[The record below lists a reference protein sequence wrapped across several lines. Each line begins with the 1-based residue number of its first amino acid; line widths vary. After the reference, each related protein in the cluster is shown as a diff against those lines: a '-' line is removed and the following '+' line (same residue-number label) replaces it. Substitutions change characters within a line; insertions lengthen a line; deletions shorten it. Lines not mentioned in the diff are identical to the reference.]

1 MKNSIFLF
9 FLFLSTIG
17 IASPNESARQY
28 YAGRMYNAF
37 LIQSIGETRMAYR
50 VFKGAYQDAQNAGE
64 SPRKLEIMNDMFI
77 WYRTYGWSCGVSIR
91 PSFCEDEWRP
101 NHYFSKRLNQ
111 ISGPG
116 QVNYQR
122 EWQKEDPEKAKHVRN
137 YFIGLGE
144 FMAGLFC
151 VVNFPTPVGLFVGGS
166 LGSDGIARIINSF
179 NDGWETRQKRILEM
193 KALEQKAQSALNN

>member
-64 SPRKLEIMNDMFI
+64 SPRKLEIMKKQSTSEI
-77 WYRTYGWSCGVSIR
+77 TLLGWVNS
-91 PSFCEDEWRP
+91 WRD
-101 NHYFSKRLNQ
+101 YFA
-111 ISGPG
+111 
-116 QVNYQR
+116 
-122 EWQKEDPEKAKHVRN
+122 W
-137 YFIGLGE
+137 
-144 FMAGLFC
+144 
-151 VVNFPTPVGLFVGGS
+151 
-166 LGSDGIARIINSF
+166 
-179 NDGWETRQKRILEM
+179 
-193 KALEQKAQSALNN
+193 